1 MQQKQTLN
9 DKEKTQEGNPL
20 LRFLIINRYIEKIED
35 YQVICNQLK
44 ICVSHKAFVNLFG
57 NISAL
62 TNRPDNK

>member
-1 MQQKQTLN
+1 MTKKNAGGKSAPALSDYYPVYQ
-9 DKEKTQEGNPL
+9 
-20 LRFLIINRYIEKIED
+20 KIED